1 MTEENVKQTKNKQ
14 TNNKQIKQTNK
25 QTNKKGQAVKRI
37 RNYNLAPPGEKGPRS
52 RRLMS
57 QVNETQHVLYST

>member
-1 MTEENVKQTKNKQ
+1 MTEENVKQT
-14 TNNKQIKQTNK
+14 NKQINKTNK